1 MARGKRKPV
10 TMTERLQ
17 DAVNASP
24 LSFRALEHETGVL
37 RQTLMKFA
45 RGESSLR
52 LDKADKLAE
61 HFGLELTKRK
71 D

>member
-1 MARGKRKPV
+1 MTKRL
-10 TMTERLQ
+10 R

-24 LSFRALEHETGVL
+24 LSFRALEHETGVF

-61 HFGLELTKRK
+61 YFGLELTTRK